1 MQDARDGI
9 YTISGSRGSVFY
21 GGTDPVTDVHYKA
34 LAVREDG
41 TEFDSIVCE
50 DASGH
55 TKGASDFYIDTT
67 PMKGDL
73 IVAPEGYFFSAFTLT
88 AGSVA
93 AT

>member
-1 MQDARDGI
+1 MQDTRDGI

-21 GGTDPVTDVHYKA
+21 GGTDPVTGVRYKA
-34 LAVREDG
+34 LAIREEG
-41 TEFDSIVCE
+41 TDFASLVCK

-55 TKGASDFYIDTT
+55 TKDVSDFYIDTT